1 MIQRAH
7 SFLEPYRHAPGPID
21 GDKPHGSYP
30 EGRHDPHVSA
40 SGTDD
45 FNIGN
50 KTIDSAVNFDL
61 RPNPADMF

>member
-1 MIQRAH
+1 MDSIPRVDMI
-7 SFLEPYRHAPGPID
+7 GD
-21 GDKPHGSYP
+21 GFQTS
-30 EGRHDPHVSA
+30 PHVSA

-50 KTIDSAVNFDL
+50 KTIDSAVNLDL

>member
-1 MIQRAH
+1 MLPAQSMETSTMDSIPRVDMIGGEFQT
-7 SFLEPYRHAPGPID
+7 S
-21 GDKPHGSYP
+21 
-30 EGRHDPHVSA
+30 PHVSA

-61 RPNPADMF
+61 RPYPADMF